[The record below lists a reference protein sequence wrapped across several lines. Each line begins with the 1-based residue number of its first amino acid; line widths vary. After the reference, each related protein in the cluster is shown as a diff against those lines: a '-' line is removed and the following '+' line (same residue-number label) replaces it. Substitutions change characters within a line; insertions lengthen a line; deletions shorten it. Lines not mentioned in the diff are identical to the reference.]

1 MVAPERGNFFLKTF
15 ENDRSMKT
23 GNVNAF
29 AKRKEKKKEKERNRF
44 RCFVRRVFLFSSL
57 FLLSFCFS
65 SCLLIVHHSC
75 DRYSIITISITR
87 M

>member
-29 AKRKEKKKEKERNRF
+29 AKRKKKRERKKS
-44 RCFVRRVFLFSSL
+44 VP
-57 FLLSFCFS
+57 LSFVVSFS
-65 SCLLIVHHSC
+65 FLRFFFFLSASLPVF
-75 DRYSIITISITR
+75 
-87 M
+87 

>member
-29 AKRKEKKKEKERNRF
+29 AKRKEQKKEKEINRF
-44 RCFVRRVFLFSSL
+44 RPR
-57 FLLSFCFS
+57 S
-65 SCLLIVHHSC
+65 SCLSLFFASFSFLRFSFFLSASLPVF
-75 DRYSIITISITR
+75 
-87 M
+87 